1 METPKFPSNSHKSRI
16 EKEEPKKVVTKV
28 ISGNAVKKKK
38 TFWRRMTDTL
48 FGEDVESVSSYVVH
62 DVLIPAAK
70 NTLSDI
76 VTGGIEMLLFGDRQT
91 SRTQRNGR
99 GRSYVSYS
107 NYYRGDNRNDRQPA
121 TRNYSRHNFEE
132 VILESRGEAEK
143 VIGELSDLVID
154 YGMASVADL
163 YDMVGIST
171 SYTDNKYGWMNLGT
185 ARAVRVRDGYLLDLP
200 RPMPLD

>member
-1 METPKFPSNSHKSRI
+1 METPKFPSNSHRSRI
-16 EKEEPKKVVTKV
+16 EKEEPKKVITKV
-28 ISGNAVKKKK
+28 TSGKVVKKKK

-48 FGEDVESVSSYVVH
+48 FGEDVESVSSYVIH

-91 SRTQRNGR
+91 SRGQRAGR
-99 GRSYVSYS
+99 NRSYVSYN
-107 NYYRGDNRNDRQPA
+107 NYYRDDRRNDPQSA
-121 TRNYSRHNFEE
+121 ARNRARHNFDD
-132 VILESRGEAEK
+132 VIIESRGEAEA
-143 VIGELSDLVID
+143 VIGNLTDLVID

-171 SYTDNKYGWMNLGT
+171 NYTDNKYGWTNLST
-185 ARAVRVRDGYLLDLP
+185 ARPVRVRDGYLLDLP

>member
-1 METPKFPSNSHKSRI
+1 MDQPKFPSNSHRSRI

-48 FGEDVESVSSYVVH
+48 FGEDVESVSSYIVH

-76 VTGGIEMLLFGDRQT
+76 VTGGIEMLLFGDRQA
-91 SRTQRNGR
+91 SRAQRNGR

-107 NYYRGDNRNDRQPA
+107 NYYKGDRRDDRQPQS
-121 TRNYSRHNFEE
+121 RNRMRHNFED
-132 VILESRGEAEK
+132 VILESRGEAEE
-143 VIGELSDLVID
+143 VLNNLVDLVVD

-163 YDMVGIST
+163 YDLVGIST
-171 SYTDNKYGWMNLGT
+171 SYTDNKYGWTNLST
-185 ARAVRVRDGYLLDLP
+185 ARPVRVRGGYLLDLP